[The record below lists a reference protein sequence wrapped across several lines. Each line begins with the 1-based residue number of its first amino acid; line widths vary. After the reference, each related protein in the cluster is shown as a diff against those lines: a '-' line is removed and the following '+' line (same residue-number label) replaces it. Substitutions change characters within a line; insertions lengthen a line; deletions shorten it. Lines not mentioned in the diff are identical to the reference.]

1 MALIIARLVVLG
13 LAALSLRWLVKKAE
27 VTVEDVSDESKGATA
42 GAHLPSM
49 NPDVRDAVVPRSP
62 AVDADTERFRNALPG
77 GGASG

>member
-1 MALIIARLVVLG
+1 VSIVPLAVLG
-13 LAALSLRWLVKKAE
+13 LIVLGLRWMIRKAR

-62 AVDADTERFRNALPG
+62 AEDADTERFRNALPG